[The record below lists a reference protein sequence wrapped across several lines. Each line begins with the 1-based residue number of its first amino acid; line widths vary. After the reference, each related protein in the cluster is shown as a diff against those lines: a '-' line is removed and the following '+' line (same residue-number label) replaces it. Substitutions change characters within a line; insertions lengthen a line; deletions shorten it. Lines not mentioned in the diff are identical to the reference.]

1 MYFKIHPFKIY
12 IMLPYDVDFFGMENQ
27 YVNQQHIIYSMFF
40 RRIRDFSGWKKYN
53 ILIYKY

>member
-40 RRIRDFSGWKKYN
+40 RRISEIFLMEK
-53 ILIYKY
+53 I